1 MKPVLMEL
9 KGVLTKVLNS
19 EGELRIKLLNG
30 ALELLTELEMDF
42 RPIEKAIKLELKGQ
56 TEDVNN
62 LVLDVLKEVD
72 KEEYVKNDE
81 DLLVNEGEDF

>member
-1 MKPVLMEL
+1 MEL